1 MKQDLNWVGRA
12 KPVRRTAA
20 RSFSLATKQGRFQE
34 VEGRC
39 EACRELIG
47 TARTG
52 GEPIYHHIRLA
63 REAALSDYKRAMRA
77 YDIAISRAE
86 KTKGGRQEIEAALRA
101 IGDEPQAPLIPILTC
116 GEPTLEGLHK
126 LYAGGHPALGLFSD
140 EGGSFIGGHSMA
152 EENRLRTVAGLSSLW
167 DAAPIRRVR
176 AGDGASIL
184 PGRRLALHLMAQ
196 PDAAARMLSDEVLLD
211 QGFLSR
217 LVVASPAS
225 TAGTRFQREL
235 RPETEPA
242 LRRYGARL
250 LDILETPPILMTGAR
265 NALDPR
271 RLEFDDEAKKRWLS
285 FADYVEGLLGPG
297 KPLEPVRGFANK
309 LPEHAAR
316 IAGILTLVDD
326 PNARV
331 ICREAL
337 DRTIKIA
344 DFYTTEALR
353 LFQAGSCSPE
363 LHQAEKLLEWLKTSW
378 REPLIGLRAIY
389 RLGPNSIRDADAAKK
404 AVALLEAHG
413 WLVKTAAPAKVEGQP
428 VREAWLIMREG

>member
-1 MKQDLNWVGRA
+1 
-12 KPVRRTAA
+12 
-20 RSFSLATKQGRFQE
+20 
-34 VEGRC
+34 
-39 EACRELIG
+39 
-47 TARTG
+47 
-52 GEPIYHHIRLA
+52 
-63 REAALSDYKRAMRA
+63 
-77 YDIAISRAE
+77 
-86 KTKGGRQEIEAALRA
+86 
-101 IGDEPQAPLIPILTC
+101 
-116 GEPTLEGLHK
+116 
-126 LYAGGHPALGLFSD
+126 
-140 EGGSFIGGHSMA
+140 MA
-152 EENRLRTVAGLSSLW
+152 
-167 DAAPIRRVR
+167 
-176 AGDGASIL
+176 
-184 PGRRLALHLMAQ
+184 
-196 PDAAARMLSDEVLLD
+196 
-211 QGFLSR
+211 
-217 LVVASPAS
+217 
-225 TAGTRFQREL
+225 
-235 RPETEPA
+235 
-242 LRRYGARL
+242 
-250 LDILETPPILMTGAR
+250 GAR

-337 DRTIKIA
+337 DRAIKIA

-353 LFQAGSCSPE
+353 LFQAGPCSPE

>member
-1 MKQDLNWVGRA
+1 MGCRA
-12 KPVRRTAA
+12 DKA
-20 RSFSLATKQGRFQE
+20 RSRRRWRKHL
-34 VEGRC
+34 
-39 EACRELIG
+39 
-47 TARTG
+47 ARTQAG
-52 GEPIYHHIRLA
+52 
-63 REAALSDYKRAMRA
+63 AAL
-77 YDIAISRAE
+77 
-86 KTKGGRQEIEAALRA
+86 
-101 IGDEPQAPLIPILTC
+101 
-116 GEPTLEGLHK
+116 
-126 LYAGGHPALGLFSD
+126 
-140 EGGSFIGGHSMA
+140 
-152 EENRLRTVAGLSSLW
+152 
-167 DAAPIRRVR
+167 
-176 AGDGASIL
+176 DG
-184 PGRRLALHLMAQ
+184 Q
-196 PDAAARMLSDEVLLD
+196 PDAAARTSSDEVLLD

-217 LVVASPAS
+217 LLVASPAS

-250 LDILETPPILMTGAR
+250 LDILETPPILMAGAR

-285 FADYVEGLLGPG
+285 FADHVESLLGPG

-337 DRTIKIA
+337 DRAIKIA

-363 LHQAEKLLEWLKTSW
+363 LRQAEKLLDWLKTSW
-378 REPLIGLRAIY
+378 KESLVGLSAIY
-389 RLGPNSIRDADAAKK
+389 RLGPLDTRQVRGKK
-404 AVALLEAHG
+404 AVAILEDHG
-413 WLVKTAAPAKVEGQP
+413 WLQGYRGPKPVVAGKPVK
-428 VREAWLIMREG
+428 EAWLVMREG